1 MKSASKTRVR
11 QNTASFRDDPSVGT
25 SDPSGSSPKILKNSD
40 MSNHASVP
48 HALIMVGKGGES
60 SSEEK
65 EQLVVRANSKKSLAS
80 EEVHSIKSS
89 IVSSLPHRYIQR
101 FTGEWLGYLRVKYYR
116 NVSYKMESLLVLLG
130 LMPFLLLIA
139 TMLMLDRIIFQNL
152 TVSVA
157 FKVLLT
163 FVGLLAQY
171 GLTTVNQRHAE
182 LSCLIKIK
190 HSEANARNIFEFCE
204 GKQLNRFLGY
214 AGMQVSNQG
223 HSFLPV

>member
-1 MKSASKTRVR
+1 MQSHT
-11 QNTASFRDDPSVGT
+11 TSFRDDPCVAT
-25 SDPSGSSPKILKNSD
+25 SDSSASSPKNLKDSD

-60 SSEEK
+60 SSEDK
-65 EQLVVRANSKKSLAS
+65 DQLIPRANSKNSLAS
-80 EEVHSIKSS
+80 EEFHSIKSS
-89 IVSSLPHRYIQR
+89 TVSSSPHRYIQR

-116 NVSYKMESLLVLLG
+116 KVSYKMESLLLL
-130 LMPFLLLIA
+130 LALIPFLLLIG

-163 FVGLLAQY
+163 FVGLLSQY
-171 GLTTVNQRHAE
+171 GLTTVNHRHAE

-204 GKQLNRFLGY
+204 GKQLNRFVGY
-214 AGMQVSNQG
+214 AGMQVSNQE